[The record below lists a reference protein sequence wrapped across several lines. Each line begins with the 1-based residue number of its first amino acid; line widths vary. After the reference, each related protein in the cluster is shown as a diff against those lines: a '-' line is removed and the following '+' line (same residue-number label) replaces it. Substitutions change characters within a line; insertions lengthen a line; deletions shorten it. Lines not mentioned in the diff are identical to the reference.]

1 MWSDQKS
8 SLQLQKIFEISEIYS
23 EKKTLQGYSPKKE
36 KKKKNQTSANISKR
50 AEKKYEYQTSLQS
63 FEKVISKETRR

>member
-36 KKKKNQTSANISKR
+36 KKKKPNLCKYQQEGR
-50 AEKKYEYQTSLQS
+50 KK
-63 FEKVISKETRR
+63 V

>member
-36 KKKKNQTSANISKR
+36 KKKKTKPLQILARGQKKSMNTKHHSK
-50 AEKKYEYQTSLQS
+50 AL
-63 FEKVISKETRR
+63 RR

>member
-36 KKKKNQTSANISKR
+36 KKNQTSANISKR

>member
-36 KKKKNQTSANISKR
+36 KKKKQTSANISKR

>member
-1 MWSDQKS
+1 MIRNQVYSYRKYLKYLKFTQKKRHYKDIV
-8 SLQLQKIFEISEIYS
+8 L
-23 EKKTLQGYSPKKE
+23 KK